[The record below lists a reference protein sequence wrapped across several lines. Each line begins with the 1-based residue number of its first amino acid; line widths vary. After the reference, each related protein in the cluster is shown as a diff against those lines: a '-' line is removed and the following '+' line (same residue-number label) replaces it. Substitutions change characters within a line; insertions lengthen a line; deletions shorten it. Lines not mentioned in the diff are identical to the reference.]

1 MEINGY
7 TRMAAV
13 LAYPIKHSFS
23 PFIHNRAF
31 ELVNENGAY
40 LAWELKDE
48 KYLGQTVNNVR
59 TLDMYGLNISM
70 PYKYKVIE
78 FLDDLSEEARLMGAV
93 NTVVN
98 HSGKLVGHNTDGI
111 GFFNALTFEP
121 KDKKMVLIGGGGAA
135 LAIIVQA
142 FLLGM
147 REITVFARRPSSYKA
162 LEQRV
167 EELATQTQSIL
178 RVFDLADTS
187 RLQYEITEADLLVN
201 ATPVGML
208 DKAMPVSSSINLPS
222 HLLVVDTIYKL
233 QETPLMK
240 WAEAQGVQ
248 TKNGLGMLLHQA
260 AASFELWTG
269 KKMPIG
275 QIGQELEEKNEIKS

>member
-1 MEINGY
+1 
-7 TRMAAV
+7 
-13 LAYPIKHSFS
+13 
-23 PFIHNRAF
+23 
-31 ELVNENGAY
+31 
-40 LAWELKDE
+40 
-48 KYLGQTVNNVR
+48 
-59 TLDMYGLNISM
+59 
-70 PYKYKVIE
+70 
-78 FLDDLSEEARLMGAV
+78 
-93 NTVVN
+93 
-98 HSGKLVGHNTDGI
+98 
-111 GFFNALTFEP
+111 
-121 KDKKMVLIGGGGAA
+121 MVLIGGGGAA

-147 REITVFARRPSSYKA
+147 REITVFARRSSSYEA